1 MQRILIIVF
10 LCCLA
15 CVSPG
20 QSQQPEQTKKIQWG
34 ILYGPSVNYRTL
46 NYSNDQQF
54 IAEMRNQRELPKFGY
69 NAGMVARRNYGE
81 KSAVEAMI
89 SFSNTGYKTRKI
101 PLSWETADYSLPVH
115 AEFKYSFLN
124 LCLNARF
131 SYLVFGYKTKI
142 YVIPGLGVD
151 ALIEKKTNIKIKY
164 ADDTQK
170 KYASG
175 VRSSH
180 SGIGLSATT
189 SIGVMHEF
197 SSGFT
202 FCLEPTLKQGLLS
215 VNVGSSNKEFLYSF
229 GINAVMIYTR

>member
-10 LCCLA
+10 PCCLA
-15 CVSPG
+15 GVIPG

-54 IAEMRNQRELPKFGY
+54 IAEMRNRMELPKLGY
-69 NAGMVARRNYGE
+69 NAGIIARRNYR
-81 KSAVEAMI
+81 KNSAVEAMI

-101 PLSWETADYSLPVH
+101 PLSWEPADYALPVDT
-115 AEFKYSFLN
+115 EFNYSFLN

-131 SYLVFGYKTKI
+131 RYILFGYKTKF
-142 YVIPGLGVD
+142 YVLPGLGVD

-164 ADDTQK
+164 ANDTKK

-197 SSGFT
+197 SGGFT
-202 FCLEPTLKQGLLS
+202 FCLEPTIKQGLLS
-215 VNVGSSNKEFLYSF
+215 VNLGSSNREFLYSF